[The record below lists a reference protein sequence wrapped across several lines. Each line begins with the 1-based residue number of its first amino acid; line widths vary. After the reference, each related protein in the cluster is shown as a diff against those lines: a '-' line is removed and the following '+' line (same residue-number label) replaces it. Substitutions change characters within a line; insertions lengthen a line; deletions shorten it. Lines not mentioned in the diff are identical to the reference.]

1 MDSQL
6 ESYLIDHSDAEGDYL
21 YRLYRASNI
30 HTLHGRMVSGALQ
43 GRILKMLVRMI
54 RPERILEVGTF
65 SGYSAI
71 CMAEGLSDKGHLW
84 TFDINDEMEDFA
96 RQWIEQSPVKD
107 RITFLV
113 GDANTEA
120 VKLGLSFD
128 LIFLDGDKRTYVQTY
143 EQLFPL
149 VRQGGFILADNT
161 LWNGHVVDSDYNH
174 DQQTLGIMSFNNH
187 IKQDKRVEK
196 VIVPL
201 RDGLTLIHKL

>member
-1 MDSQL
+1 M
-6 ESYLIDHSDAEGDYL
+6 IDHSDAEGDYL